1 MVYKPGH
8 KACDHSTYFYILL
21 SENRNMAVISM
32 KSLFEAGVHYGHKT
46 ERWHPK
52 MKEYIYGSKGGI
64 YILDLRKSLASLK
77 EVYNQ
82 VSSLTANGGGV
93 LFLGNQIL
101 APDFIA
107 EKPFAHGDTTMK
119 PAWLGGMLT
128 NFQTVKASIAKL
140 KKYDELR
147 GPEGNYPGV
156 LKKEASRFE
165 KERKKLEAVLGGI
178 ADMRKNPVAVF
189 IVDLRRESIALNEAK
204 KLGIPV
210 IAVVDSNCDPRG
222 VDFVIPGNDDSAHAI
237 ELYAQVV
244 AAASIEGRKTYEATA
259 GKVEQS
265 EGRGSKAAHA
275 DEAEE
280 VDEDTDEPEEG
291 EIAEVTE
298 E

>member
-1 MVYKPGH
+1 M
-8 KACDHSTYFYILL
+8 
-21 SENRNMAVISM
+21 
-32 KSLFEAGVHYGHKT
+32 
-46 ERWHPK
+46 
-52 MKEYIYGSKGGI
+52 
-64 YILDLRKSLASLK
+64 
-77 EVYNQ
+77 
-82 VSSLTANGGGV
+82 
-93 LFLGNQIL
+93 
-101 APDFIA
+101 
-107 EKPFAHGDTTMK
+107 
-119 PAWLGGMLT
+119 
-128 NFQTVKASIAKL
+128 
-140 KKYDELR
+140 
-147 GPEGNYPGV
+147 
-156 LKKEASRFE
+156 
-165 KERKKLEAVLGGI
+165 
-178 ADMRKNPVAVF
+178 AVF